1 MGCSEV
7 SGSIISIKTICV
19 SLVLVSC
26 IMTLGCTMTPG
37 GSEGPIPVTSLPAA
51 TTSPVPAPTLQPTQ
65 STGDIQLAG
74 NVYALSSDPLRG
86 IDTITFSLGLPAH
99 GSAVDL
105 TRTEIVFSAQDNDP
119 VTLVR
124 GTRDSTSIFTTTI
137 GGNAVTAL
145 LPGDE
150 VDISFRVKPVSGG
163 ATVNIEVRPPGGAA
177 LPISRT
183 VPAMILSMNV
193 L

>member
-1 MGCSEV
+1 MGCRKV
-7 SGSIISIKTICV
+7 SGSIISIKTVCV

-37 GSEGPIPVTSLPAA
+37 GSEGTIPVTSLPAA

-65 STGDIQLAG
+65 STGDIQLTG

-86 IDTITFSLGLPAH
+86 IDTITFSIGLPAH
-99 GSAVDL
+99 ASAVDL
-105 TRTEIVFSAQDNDP
+105 TRMEIVFSAQDSAP

-124 GTRDSTSIFTTTI
+124 GTRDSTSIFTTTT